1 MDNTVIHPFT
11 PIWNNDSKILIL
23 GSIPSP
29 KSRENNFYYAH
40 PRNRFWPV
48 MQNLFNVKLESVNEK
63 KEFLLNNRIALWDV
77 LKSCE
82 IVGAADGSI
91 KNPQPN
97 DIETIVSSSSI
108 DAVFTTG
115 SAAYKYYRQFIE
127 NDISIKAVPLPSTS
141 PANARMSLE
150 KLTESYRVILTA
162 LGL

>member
-1 MDNTVIHPFT
+1 MDNTVIHPFK

-48 MQNLFNVKLESVNEK
+48 MQNLFDVKLESVNEK
-63 KEFLLNNRIALWDV
+63 KEFLLYNRIALWDV

>member
-1 MDNTVIHPFT
+1 MDNTVIHPFK
-11 PIWNNDSKILIL
+11 PIWNNNSKILIL

-127 NDISIKAVPLPSTS
+127 NDISIKAVLLPSTS

-162 LGL
+162 LGI

>member
-1 MDNTVIHPFT
+1 MDNTVIHPFK
-11 PIWNNDSKILIL
+11 PIWNNNSKILIL

-48 MQNLFNVKLESVNEK
+48 MQNLFDVKLESVNEK

-127 NDISIKAVPLPSTS
+127 NDISIKAVLLPSTS

-162 LGL
+162 LGI

>member
-1 MDNTVIHPFT
+1 MDNTVIHPFK
-11 PIWNNDSKILIL
+11 PIWNNNSKILIL

-48 MQNLFNVKLESVNEK
+48 MQNLFDVKLESVNEK
-63 KEFLLNNRIALWDV
+63 KEFLLYNRIALWDV